1 MLKVLLEKGGKKVQ
15 IIENSKVKE
24 KVYIEKLENG
34 LTVMIIPKKGIQK
47 KYMIWGTNYGSNE
60 SSFVVPGEEEV
71 TTVPNG
77 VAHFLEHKLFEQEN
91 GTNSLDV
98 LTALG
103 VEANAYTTNDHTA
116 YLFECTDNFYE
127 AMDELMDYVQHPYFT
142 DENVEKEKGIIGQEI
157 MMYDDYPDWRV
168 YLNAMKAM
176 YHNNPVKIDIVG
188 TIETISKIDKEILY
202 KCYNTFYNPSNM
214 TMVLCGDFE
223 PEAILEEVKKRLID
237 TKPSGEIKRIYPEEP
252 EEIVQEKIEQK
263 LEVSQPLYAIGIK
276 DNGKADVKKHIAIEI
291 LLNLIIGRSS
301 NLYKELYNEG
311 IIYAQPSLDYE
322 FTKIYSH
329 VLITG
334 QSNEPEKVYEKFKNE
349 VKRLKI
355 EGIDPEDFERM
366 KKMIYGG
373 YVKEYNDVTDIARMF
388 LADSFKGMN
397 SFDYLEEI
405 KGVTVEYLEQIL
417 KDVFQEEKMI
427 ISIVKN

>member
-1 MLKVLLEKGGKKVQ
+1 MQV
-15 IIENSKVKE
+15 IENLKVKE

-47 KYMIWGTNYGSNE
+47 KYMIWGTHYGSNE

-77 VAHFLEHKLFEQEN
+77 VAHFLEHKMFEQEN

-157 MMYDDYPDWRV
+157 MMYDDYPEWRV
-168 YLNAMKAM
+168 YLNAMQAM

-202 KCYNTFYNPSNM
+202 KCYQTFYNPSNM

-223 PEAILEEVKKRLID
+223 PEKLIEEVKKRLID
-237 TKPSGEIKRIYPEEP
+237 TKASGEIKRVYPQEP

-263 LEVSQPLYAIGIK
+263 LEVSQALYTIGIK
-276 DNGKADVKKHIAIEI
+276 DTGKCDVKKHIAMEI

-311 IIYAQPSLDYE
+311 IIYAQPSLEYE
-322 FTKIYSH
+322 FTNIYAH
-329 VLITG
+329 VLISG
-334 QSNEPEKVYEKFKNE
+334 QSNEPEKVYEKFKEE
-349 VKRLKI
+349 VKRLKT
-355 EGIDPEDFERM
+355 EGIKEEDAQRM

-373 YVKEYNDVTDIARMF
+373 YVKEFDDVVDIARMF
-388 LADSFKGMN
+388 LADHFKGVN
-397 SFDYLEEI
+397 SFDYLEEM
-405 KGVTVEYLEQIL
+405 KGITVEFLEQTL
-417 KDVFQEEKMI
+417 KDVFKEEKMV

>member
-1 MLKVLLEKGGKKVQ
+1 MQV
-15 IIENSKVKE
+15 IENLKVKE

-47 KYMIWGTNYGSNE
+47 KYMIWGTHYGSNE

-77 VAHFLEHKLFEQEN
+77 VAHFLEHKMFEQEN

-157 MMYDDYPDWRV
+157 MMYDDYPEWRV
-168 YLNAMKAM
+168 YLNAMQAM

-202 KCYNTFYNPSNM
+202 KCYQTFYNPSNM

-223 PEAILEEVKKRLID
+223 PEKLIEEVKKRLID
-237 TKPSGEIKRIYPEEP
+237 TKASGEIKRVYPQEP
-252 EEIVQEKIEQK
+252 EKIVQEKIEQK
-263 LEVSQPLYAIGIK
+263 LEVSQALYTIGIK
-276 DNGKADVKKHIAIEI
+276 DTGECDVKKHIAMEI

-311 IIYAQPSLDYE
+311 IIYAQPSLEYE
-322 FTKIYSH
+322 FTNIYAH
-329 VLITG
+329 ALISG
-334 QSNEPEKVYEKFKNE
+334 QSNEPEKVYEKFKEE
-349 VKRLKI
+349 VKRLKT
-355 EGIDPEDFERM
+355 EGIKEEDAQRM

-373 YVKEYNDVTDIARMF
+373 YVKEFDDVVDIARMF
-388 LADSFKGMN
+388 LADHFKGVN
-397 SFDYLEEI
+397 SFDYLEEM
-405 KGVTVEYLEQIL
+405 KGITVEFLEQTL
-417 KDVFQEEKMI
+417 KDVFKEEKMVL
-427 ISIVKN
+427 SIVKN

>member
-1 MLKVLLEKGGKKVQ
+1 MQ
-15 IIENSKVKE
+15 IIENLKVKE

-47 KYMIWGTNYGSNE
+47 KYMIWGTKYGSNE
-60 SSFVVPGEEEV
+60 SSFVVPGEEDI

-103 VEANAYTTNDHTA
+103 VDANAYTTNDHTA

-157 MMYDDYPDWRV
+157 TMYDDYPEWKV
-168 YLNAMKAM
+168 YLNDMKAM

-202 KCYNTFYNPSNM
+202 KCYQTFYNPSNM

-223 PEAILEEVKKRLID
+223 PEAILEEVKKRLEN
-237 TKPSGEIKRIYPEEP
+237 TKPSGEIKRVYPEEP
-252 EEIVQEKIEQK
+252 DEIVQEKIEQK

-276 DNGKADVKKHIAIEI
+276 DSEKCDVKKHIAIEI
-291 LLNLIIGRSS
+291 LLNLLIGRSS
-301 NLYKELYNEG
+301 NLYKELYQEG
-311 IIYAQPSLDYE
+311 IIYAQPSLEYE
-322 FTKIYSH
+322 FTNIYAH
-329 VLITG
+329 VLISG
-334 QSNEPEKVYEKFKNE
+334 QSNEPEKVYQKLKEEIKKFKNN
-349 VKRLKI
+349 
-355 EGIDPEDFERM
+355 GINEEDFKRM

-373 YVKEYNDVTDIARMF
+373 YVKEFNDVADIARMF
-388 LADSFKGMN
+388 LADHFKEMN
-397 SFDYLEEI
+397 SFDYLEEM
-405 KGVTVEYLEQIL
+405 KGITVEYLEQIL
-417 KDVFQEEKMI
+417 KDVFKEEKMI
-427 ISIVKN
+427 LSIVKN